1 MVVLLKN
8 QDKKI
13 TMALPKKPRY
23 EAEFKIQLSS
33 LPKIIA
39 KANNKLDNP
48 QIEFGSNSHQ
58 LASFDAIHYHKS

>member
-1 MVVLLKN
+1 
-8 QDKKI
+8 
-13 TMALPKKPRY
+13 MALPKKPRY

-58 LASFDAIHYHKS
+58 LASFDAITLS